1 MKFKRFLIAVMVL
14 GLLITLSGCSVNP
27 ATGQKQLNFISDSQE
42 ISMGIDAAP
51 QFTQSYGGPVPSQSV
66 CSYVTE
72 MGGKLANVCER
83 PDLPWEFTIVDSSVI
98 NAFALP
104 GGKVFLSRGL
114 ADKLT
119 NEAQL
124 AGVIGHEIGHVTA
137 QHIGQQ
143 MTRAMIIQGIGVGL
157 AAAGEQTDNE
167 MLKVLGV
174 GTTVGG
180 TVYMLKFGRDQES
193 QADELG
199 VRYMTRLGYNPVGQV
214 QVMQVLKEAS
224 GGGSQ
229 MEMLSTHPLPQ
240 TRIDRLTNLINAQYP
255 AALNANN
262 DMFSFNQPAYQQRML
277 IPLKNLPPARHN
289 ADSSASSGTTQDDSA
304 MAALDPYDYCLFC
317 RIEHAHQQASK
328 QTAHTTDN

>member
-1 MKFKRFLIAVMVL
+1 MLLMMLLALMVAL
-14 GLLITLSGCSVNP
+14 PGCSTNP
-27 ATGQKQLNFISDSQE
+27 ATGQRQLNMISDSQE
-42 ISMGIDAAP
+42 IALGVQAAP
-51 QFTQSYGGPVPSQSV
+51 QFTESYGGAVPSQAV
-66 CSYVTE
+66 RSYVTE
-72 MGGKLANVCER
+72 MGGQLANVCER

-143 MTRAMIIQGIGVGL
+143 MTRAMIIQGIGIGL
-157 AAAGEQTDNE
+157 AVAGEQTDNDT
-167 MLKVLGV
+167 LKVLGV

-199 VRYMTRLGYNPVGQV
+199 VRYMTRLGYNPIGQV
-214 QVMQVLKEAS
+214 QVMQVLKQAS
-224 GGGSQ
+224 GGQSQ
-229 MEMLSTHPLPQ
+229 PEILSTHPQPQ
-240 TRIDRLTNLINAQYP
+240 TRIDRLNELISSKFP
-255 AALNANN
+255 AARSANN
-262 DMFSFNQPAYQQRML
+262 DMFKFNVQSYQQRML
-277 IPLKNLPPARHN
+277 SPLASLPPAKHN
-289 ADSSASSGTTQDDSA
+289 AQSANMQQPSGTA
-304 MAALDPYDYCLFC
+304 VAALDPTDYCSFC
-317 RIEHAHQQASK
+317 RTQL
-328 QTAHTTDN
+328 AHTSDN